1 MNQPRARR
9 FGPRVRRWLPAA
21 LVAGAVLGAS
31 LLVIRIPD
39 PLPARGKAGAPAP
52 VRLARSAGADG
63 FLRDEASIRDLR
75 PLFLPTPV
83 NARAPEPRRE
93 AGRSLLDEDPVRLTY
108 GEGDAGLLR
117 WLPPVA
123 TLGGQPVE
131 RAEARLTLEADGTG
145 VPPVGLGRE
154 GRRVVPEAPRGGLL
168 EVIAAGSGERVL
180 AVALPEALAP
190 PAGKTWEPLEL
201 LAIVDVA
208 GLAAPLV
215 VTESSRVE
223 EVDAHF
229 RRQLR
234 QVFRLGER
242 LAPGVYRVVVG
253 P

>member
-1 MNQPRARR
+1 MKPACAQQ
-9 FGPRVRRWLPAA
+9 FGPRVRHWSLAVLVAAA
-21 LVAGAVLGAS
+21 LVGAG
-31 LLVIRIPD
+31 LLVIRGLD
-39 PLPARGKAGAPAP
+39 PLPAPGKGVAPAP
-52 VRLARSAGADG
+52 VRLARSAEADG

-93 AGRSLLDEDPVRLTY
+93 AGRSLLDEVPVRLIY
-108 GEGDAGLLR
+108 GEGETALRR

-123 TLGGQPVE
+123 TMGGRPVE
-131 RAEARLTLEADGTG
+131 RVEARMTLEADGTE
-145 VPPVGLGRE
+145 VAPVGLGRE
-154 GRRVVPEAPRGGLL
+154 GRKLVPEPPRGGLL
-168 EVIAAGSGERVL
+168 EVLVAGTGER
-180 AVALPEALAP
+180 ALSAELPDTLAP
-190 PAGKTWEPLEL
+190 PGSKDWEPLEL

-208 GLAAPLV
+208 GLAGPLV

-223 EVDAHF
+223 EVDVHF

>member
-1 MNQPRARR
+1 MSATRERR

-21 LVAGAVLGAS
+21 LVAGCVVGAGLLLIRGLDPIAVPGKGA
-31 LLVIRIPD
+31 
-39 PLPARGKAGAPAP
+39 APAP
-52 VRLARSAGADG
+52 VRLARSAEADG

-93 AGRSLLDEDPVRLTY
+93 AGRSLLDDDPVRLTY
-108 GEGDAGLLR
+108 GEGEAGLLR

-123 TLGGQPVE
+123 TLGGRPVE
-131 RAEARLTLEADGTG
+131 RAGARQTLEADGTD
-145 VPPVGLGRE
+145 VAPVGFGRE
-154 GRRVVPEAPRGGLL
+154 GRRVVPETARGGLL
-168 EVIAAGSGERVL
+168 EVIAAGTGERVL
-180 AVALPEALAP
+180 TAELPEALAP
-190 PAGKTWEPLEL
+190 PAGPTWEPLEL

-215 VTESSRVE
+215 VTESSRIE
-223 EVDAHF
+223 EVDVHF

>member
-1 MNQPRARR
+1 MNPARAQRWR
-9 FGPRVRRWLPAA
+9 QRVRRWLPAA
-21 LVAGAVLGAS
+21 LVAAVVVAAG
-31 LLVIRIPD
+31 LLLIRGVD
-39 PLPARGKAGAPAP
+39 PVPAPGKGVAPAP
-52 VRLARSAGADG
+52 VRLARSAEADG

-108 GEGDAGLLR
+108 GEGEAGLLR

-123 TLGGQPVE
+123 TLGGRPVE
-131 RAEARLTLEADGTG
+131 RAEPRQTLEADGTE
-145 VPPVGLGRE
+145 VAAVGLGRE
-154 GRRVVPEAPRGGLL
+154 ERRVRPETARGGLL
-168 EVIAAGSGERVL
+168 EVIAAGTGERVL
-180 AVALPEALAP
+180 TAELPEALLP
-190 PAGKTWEPLEL
+190 PGGKAWEPLEL
-201 LAIVDVA
+201 LAIVDLA
-208 GLAAPLV
+208 GLAGPLV

-223 EVDAHF
+223 EVDVHF

>member
-1 MNQPRARR
+1 MNPGRAQRWGQR
-9 FGPRVRRWLPAA
+9 GRRWLPAA
-21 LVAGAVLGAS
+21 IAGVVVVAAG
-31 LLVIRIPD
+31 LLLIRGLD
-39 PLPARGKAGAPAP
+39 PVPARGPAVAPAP
-52 VRLARSAGADG
+52 VRLARSAEADG

-108 GEGDAGLLR
+108 GEGEAGLLPQ
-117 WLPPVA
+117 LPPVA
-123 TLGGQPVE
+123 TLGGRAVE
-131 RAEARLTLEADGTG
+131 RAEARLTLEPDGTA
-145 VPPVGLGRE
+145 VAPVGFGRAE
-154 GRRVVPEAPRGGLL
+154 PRVVPEAARGGLL
-168 EVIAAGSGERVL
+168 EVIAAGTGERVL
-180 AVALPEALAP
+180 AMELPEALAP
-190 PAGKTWEPLEL
+190 PAGKPWEPLEL
-201 LAIVDVA
+201 VAIVDVA
-208 GLAAPLV
+208 GLAGPLV

-223 EVDAHF
+223 EVDVHF

>member
-1 MNQPRARR
+1 MKPACAQQ
-9 FGPRVRRWLPAA
+9 FGPRVRHWSLAVLVAAA
-21 LVAGAVLGAS
+21 LVGAG
-31 LLVIRIPD
+31 LLVIRGLD
-39 PLPARGKAGAPAP
+39 PLPAPGKGVAPAP
-52 VRLARSAGADG
+52 VRLARSAEADG

-93 AGRSLLDEDPVRLTY
+93 AGRSLLDEVPVRLIY
-108 GEGDAGLLR
+108 GEGETALRR

-123 TLGGQPVE
+123 TMGGRPVE
-131 RAEARLTLEADGTG
+131 RVEARMTLEADGTE
-145 VPPVGLGRE
+145 VAPVGLGRE
-154 GRRVVPEAPRGGLL
+154 SRKLVPEPPRGGLL
-168 EVIAAGSGERVL
+168 EVLVAGTGER
-180 AVALPEALAP
+180 ALSAELPDTLAP
-190 PAGKTWEPLEL
+190 PGSKDWEPLEL

-208 GLAAPLV
+208 GLAGPLV

-223 EVDAHF
+223 EVDVHF

>member
-1 MNQPRARR
+1 
-9 FGPRVRRWLPAA
+9 VRRWLPAA
-21 LVAGAVLGAS
+21 VAAGVVVGAALVL
-31 LLVIRIPD
+31 IRGLD
-39 PLPARGKAGAPAP
+39 PVVAPGKAMAPAA
-52 VRLARSAGADG
+52 VRLARSAEADG

-83 NARAPEPRRE
+83 NARAAEPRRE

-108 GEGDAGLLR
+108 GEGEAGLLR

-123 TLGGQPVE
+123 PRGGRAAE
-131 RAEARLTLEADGTG
+131 RAEPRLTLEADGTG
-145 VPPVGLGRE
+145 VAPVGFGRE
-154 GRRVVPEAPRGGLL
+154 ELRVRPEAARGGLL
-168 EVIAAGSGERVL
+168 EVIAAGTGEREL
-180 AVALPEALAP
+180 TAELPEALVP
-190 PAGKTWEPLEL
+190 PVGKAWEPLEL

-208 GLAAPLV
+208 GLAGPLV

-223 EVDAHF
+223 EVDVHF

-242 LAPGVYRVVVG
+242 LAPGVDRVVVG

>member
-1 MNQPRARR
+1 MNPGRAQRW
-9 FGPRVRRWLPAA
+9 GQRVRRWLPATISGV
-21 LVAGAVLGAS
+21 LVVAAG
-31 LLVIRIPD
+31 LLLIRGLD
-39 PLPARGKAGAPAP
+39 PVPARGPTVAPAP
-52 VRLARSAGADG
+52 VRLARSAEADG

-108 GEGDAGLLR
+108 GEGEAGLLPR
-117 WLPPVA
+117 LPPVA
-123 TLGGQPVE
+123 TLGGRAVE
-131 RAEARLTLEADGTG
+131 RAEPRLTLEADGTA
-145 VPPVGLGRE
+145 VAPVGFGRAE
-154 GRRVVPEAPRGGLL
+154 SRVVPEAARGGLL
-168 EVIAAGSGERVL
+168 EVIAAGTGERVL
-180 AVALPEALAP
+180 AVELPEALAP
-190 PAGKTWEPLEL
+190 PAGKPWEPLEL
-201 LAIVDVA
+201 MAIVDRA
-208 GLAAPLV
+208 GLAGPLV

-223 EVDAHF
+223 EVDVHF

>member
-1 MNQPRARR
+1 MKSTRALR
-9 FGPRVRRWLPAA
+9 FGPRVRRWVPAA
-21 LVAGAVLGAS
+21 FVAVVVVAAG
-31 LLVIRIPD
+31 LLVIGDFD
-39 PLPARGKAGAPAP
+39 PLPAPGKGVAPAP
-52 VRLARSAGADG
+52 VRLARSAEADE

-75 PLFLPTPV
+75 PLFLPTSV
-83 NARAPEPRRE
+83 NARAPERRRE
-93 AGRSLLDEDPVRLTY
+93 AGRSLLDDDPIRLTY
-108 GEGDAGLLR
+108 GEGEAGLLR

-131 RAEARLTLEADGTG
+131 RAEARLTLAADGTE
-145 VPPVGLGRE
+145 VAPVGLGRV

-168 EVIAAGSGERVL
+168 EVIAAGTGERVL
-180 AVALPEALAP
+180 TAELPEALVP
-190 PAGKTWEPLEL
+190 PGGKAWEPLEL

-208 GLAAPLV
+208 GLAGPLV

-223 EVDAHF
+223 EVDVHF

>member
-1 MNQPRARR
+1 MNPARAQR
-9 FGPRVRRWLPAA
+9 GGQRVRRWLPAA
-21 LVAGAVLGAS
+21 LAGALVVGAGVL
-31 LLVIRIPD
+31 LIRDVD
-39 PLPARGKAGAPAP
+39 PLPVSGKRPAPAP
-52 VRLARSAGADG
+52 VRLARAAEADG

-108 GEGDAGLLR
+108 GEGEAGLLR
-117 WLPPVA
+117 VLPPVA
-123 TLGGQPVE
+123 TLGGRPVE
-131 RAEARLTLEADGTG
+131 RAEPRLVLEADGTE
-145 VPPVGLGRE
+145 VAPVGFGRE
-154 GRRVVPEAPRGGLL
+154 GRRVVPETARGGFL
-168 EVIAAGSGERVL
+168 EVLAAGTGERVL
-180 AVALPEALAP
+180 AVELPETFAP

-223 EVDAHF
+223 EVDVHF

>member
-1 MNQPRARR
+1 MSSTRERR

-21 LVAGAVLGAS
+21 LVAGGVVGAG
-31 LLVIRIPD
+31 LLLIRGLD
-39 PLPARGKAGAPAP
+39 PLPAPGKGVAPAP
-52 VRLARSAGADG
+52 VRLARSAEADG

-108 GEGDAGLLR
+108 GEGEAGLLR

-123 TLGGQPVE
+123 TLGGRPVE

-145 VPPVGLGRE
+145 VAPVGLGRE
-154 GRRVVPEAPRGGLL
+154 GRRVIPEAPRGGLL
-168 EVIAAGSGERVL
+168 EVIAAGTGERVL
-180 AVALPEALAP
+180 TAELPEALVP
-190 PAGKTWEPLEL
+190 PGAKAWEPLEL

-208 GLAAPLV
+208 GLAGPLV

>member
-1 MNQPRARR
+1 MNPARAQRW
-9 FGPRVRRWLPAA
+9 GQRVRRWLPAA
-21 LVAGAVLGAS
+21 VAAGVVVGAA
-31 LLVIRIPD
+31 LLLIRGLD
-39 PLPARGKAGAPAP
+39 PVVSPGQAVAPAA
-52 VRLARSAGADG
+52 VRLARSAEADG

-83 NARAPEPRRE
+83 NARAAEPRRE

-108 GEGDAGLLR
+108 GEGEAGLLR

-123 TLGGQPVE
+123 TLGGRAAE
-131 RAEARLTLEADGTG
+131 RAEPRLTLEADGTG
-145 VPPVGLGRE
+145 VAPLGFGRE
-154 GRRVVPEAPRGGLL
+154 ERRVRPEAARGGLL
-168 EVIAAGSGERVL
+168 EVTAAGTGERVL
-180 AVALPEALAP
+180 TAELPEALVP
-190 PAGKTWEPLEL
+190 PGGKAWEPLEL

-208 GLAAPLV
+208 GLAGPLV